1 MPKMM
6 YHAKAHLTIVRNVK
20 AGLISRTKI
29 ILSIEDGART
39 VAEISK
45 RSALSYGCVSH
56 HLRLLRK
63 EKIAVRS
70 GGKRGYAWAL
80 TAFGQQRL
88 QS

>member
-1 MPKMM
+1 MPKIV
-6 YHAKAHLTIVRNVK
+6 YHPKARLAKVRNVK

-29 ILSIEDGART
+29 ISSVEDGART

-45 RSALSYGCVSH
+45 RCTLSYGCVAH

-63 EKIAVRS
+63 EKITVRS
-70 GGKRGYAWAL
+70 GGRRGYTWML
-80 TAFGQQRL
+80 TEFGQQKL

>member
-1 MPKMM
+1 MPKIA
-6 YHAKAHLTIVRNVK
+6 YHPKARLAKVRNVK

-29 ILSIEDGART
+29 ISSVEDGART

-63 EKIAVRS
+63 EKITVRS
-70 GGKRGYAWAL
+70 GSKRRYAWAL
-80 TAFGQQRL
+80 TEFGQQKL